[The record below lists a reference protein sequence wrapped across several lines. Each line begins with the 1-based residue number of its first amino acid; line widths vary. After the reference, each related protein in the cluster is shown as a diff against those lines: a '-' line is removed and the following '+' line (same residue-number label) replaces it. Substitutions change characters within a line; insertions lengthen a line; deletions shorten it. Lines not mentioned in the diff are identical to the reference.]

1 MDVMNGEC
9 PEREWEKF
17 IALQAGIASVYG
29 SSADAKKGLAKAGF
43 RTSLQK
49 LSIQRYD
56 HRNNG

>member
-1 MDVMNGEC
+1 MVSVR
-9 PEREWEKF
+9 REWEKF